1 MAVSDGRRRG
11 ADGQARG
18 EQSMSRGDGGQK
30 GGLSM
35 ILFRD
40 TSCLTED
47 AKLWKSPRDFFKNS
61 GRRWRMLPVTTD
73 RE

>member
-1 MAVSDGRRRG
+1 
-11 ADGQARG
+11 
-18 EQSMSRGDGGQK
+18 MSRGDGGQK